1 MDVDNIVCHCHF
13 HNNLSHHTSLP
24 GKGQEQATFKFFL
37 FFSFLFCNPAMISK
51 IGLCVVDFG
60 RKLRS
65 DEQSMETSQ
74 VAEGYC
80 ISPALCRF
88 GEQMGLA

>member
-1 MDVDNIVCHCHF
+1 
-13 HNNLSHHTSLP
+13 
-24 GKGQEQATFKFFL
+24 
-37 FFSFLFCNPAMISK
+37 MISK
-51 IGLCVVDFG
+51 IGLCVVESG

-80 ISPALCRF
+80 ISPALCGF